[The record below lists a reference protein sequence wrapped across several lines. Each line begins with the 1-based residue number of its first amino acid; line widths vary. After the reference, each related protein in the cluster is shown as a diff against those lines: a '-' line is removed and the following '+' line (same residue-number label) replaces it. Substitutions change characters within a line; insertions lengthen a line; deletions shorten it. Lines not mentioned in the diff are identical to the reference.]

1 MEKRTIKA
9 DDVMFT
15 SDTHF
20 GHANIIKYCKRPYR
34 DAQHMDEM
42 LIRNWN
48 AAVRPDQTV
57 IHAGDFAFKSDL
69 TKLKALI
76 ARLNGGIILVQGNHD
91 HRVTLPMFREVYDL
105 LDLRVILPE
114 GGTQRIII
122 CHYRMTVWPASHH
135 GAWHLHGHSHGTLP
149 VLIDK
154 PVLDIGVDAW
164 AMQPIDFAT
173 VALEMRRH
181 TL

>member
-20 GHANIIKYCKRPYR
+20 GHGNIIRFCDRPFR
-34 DAQHMDEM
+34 DAHHMNEI

-48 AAVRPDQTV
+48 EAVRPDQTV
-57 IHAGDFAFKSDL
+57 IHAGDFGLGSRSQVQNM
-69 TKLKALI
+69 LK
-76 ARLNGGIILVQGNHD
+76 RLNGGIILVQGNHD
-91 HRVTLPMFREVYDL
+91 HRRSLQDFHEVHDL
-105 LDLRVILPE
+105 LDLRVMLPS
-114 GGTQRIII
+114 GGTQQIII
-122 CHYRMTVWPASHH
+122 CHYRMTVWPASHRDS
-135 GAWHLHGHSHGTLP
+135 WHVHGHSHGTLP

-154 PVLDIGVDAW
+154 PVLDIGVDSW
-164 AMQPIDFAT
+164 AYQPIDFAT

-181 TL
+181 ML

>member
-20 GHANIIKYCKRPYR
+20 GHGNIIKHCDRPYK
-34 DAQHMDEM
+34 DAYHMDEA
-42 LIRNWN
+42 LVENWN
-48 AAVRPDQTV
+48 AVVRPDQTV
-57 IHAGDFAFKSDL
+57 IHAGDFAFKGSHS
-69 TKLKALI
+69 KLITI
-76 ARLNGGIILVQGNHD
+76 AERLNGGIILVQGNHD
-91 HRVTLPMFREVYDL
+91 HRKTLSLFHEVHDL
-105 LDLRVILPE
+105 LDLRIILPE
-114 GGTQRIII
+114 GGTQRIIV

-135 GAWHLHGHSHGTLP
+135 GAWHVHGHSHGTLP
-149 VLIDK
+149 QLTDK

-181 TL
+181 ML